1 MRKVSLV
8 FLIKENKILLALKKR
23 GFGINLYNGIGGKQ
37 DEGETIL
44 ETAKRET
51 FEEIGVKVDNLEQVA
66 ILNFYTNNKTSVH
79 QFDQQAYVY
88 LARTWKN
95 KPIETDEMSPK
106 WFKIQ
111 EIPFN
116 QMWEDDPFWLPR
128 ILAGEK
134 LEADFIFDEQGHLL
148 SHDIKLV

>member
-1 MRKVSLV
+1 MRKVTLV
-8 FLIKENKILLALKKR
+8 FLIKEDKILLAMKKR
-23 GFGINLYNGIGGKQ
+23 GFGMNLYNGIGGKQ

-44 ETAKRET
+44 DTAKRET

-66 ILNFYTNNKTSVH
+66 ILNFYTNNKTSEH

-88 LARTWKN
+88 LVRSWKN
-95 KPIETDEMSPK
+95 EPIETDEMSPK
-106 WFKIQ
+106 WFNVQ

-148 SHDIKLV
+148 SHEIKPL

>member
-1 MRKVSLV
+1 MRKVTLV
-8 FLIKENKILLALKKR
+8 FLIKEDEILLAMKKR
-23 GFGINLYNGIGGKQ
+23 GFGMNLYNGIGGKQ

-44 ETAKRET
+44 DTAKRET
-51 FEEIGVKVDNLEQVA
+51 LEEIGVKVDNLEQVA
-66 ILNFYTNNKTSVH
+66 ILNFYTNNKSSEH

-88 LARTWKN
+88 LARTWEN
-95 KPIETDEMSPK
+95 DPIETEEMSPK

-134 LEADFIFDEQGHLL
+134 LEADFVFDEQGHLL
-148 SHDIKLV
+148 SHEIKPL